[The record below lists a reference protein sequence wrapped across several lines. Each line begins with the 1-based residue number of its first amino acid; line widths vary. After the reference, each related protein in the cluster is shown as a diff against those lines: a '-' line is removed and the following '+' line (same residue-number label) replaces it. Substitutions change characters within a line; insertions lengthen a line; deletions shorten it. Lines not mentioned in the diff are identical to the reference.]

1 MNRDEIAA
9 VTSAPEILQKCPT
22 GIKGL
27 DEITGGGLPQGR
39 PTLVCGGAG
48 CGKTLLAMEFLVRG
62 ATEFGEPGV
71 YMSFEEKAEELTKNF
86 ASLGYDLGNLAASKM
101 IELDYVHIEQGE
113 IVATGDYNLEGIFV
127 RLGHAI
133 DTIGAKR
140 VVLDTIEV
148 LFSGIP
154 NEAILR
160 GELKRLFSYLKSK
173 NVTAVITGEQG
184 ERTLTRFGLEEYV
197 ADCVI
202 FLSHKVDQQTATRR
216 MRIVKYR
223 GSAHGTN
230 EYPFLIDGKKGF
242 SVMPLSSI
250 GLEHAASDER
260 VSSGILRLD
269 TMLGK
274 KGFYRGSS
282 ILVSGNA
289 GSGKSSL
296 AAHFVDAA
304 CRRGERCLYFA
315 FEESSK
321 QIIRNMRSI
330 GIDLEQWVND
340 GLLIFHN
347 SRPSQHGMEMHL
359 VSMHN
364 AIENFNPVIFVADPI
379 SNLVGVGSEIEIKSM
394 FSRLIDFLKMK
405 GVTAFFT
412 ELNNTGF
419 QDSADVGTSSLMDSW
434 IMLQAIEGSGERNRG
449 LYVLKSRGMN
459 HSNQIREF
467 RLTDNGAIIQDVYV
481 GNSEVL
487 TGTGRLVQE
496 AKEKSQIE
504 ERRLDL
510 ERKQRLIVRK
520 KALIEAQILAL
531 KVELESETDDLEL
544 SIAKEKLYQG
554 VVIGDAETMSLS
566 RESDVIILKSKI
578 SKTVGIGAAH
588 D

>member
-1 MNRDEIAA
+1 MITNEISVTAA
-9 VTSAPEILQKCPT
+9 LEVLQKCPT

-71 YMSFEEKAEELTKNF
+71 YMSVEEKAEELTKNF
-86 ASLGYDLGNLAASKM
+86 ASLGFDLGNLVAGKM
-101 IELDYVHIEQGE
+101 LELDDVHIEQGE
-113 IVATGDYNLEGIFV
+113 IVATGDYDLEGIFV
-127 RLGHAI
+127 RLGCAI

-154 NEAILR
+154 NEVILR
-160 GELKRLFSYLKSK
+160 GELKRLFSFLKAK

-202 FLSHKVDQQTATRR
+202 SLSHKVDQQTATRR

-223 GSAHGTN
+223 GSAHGTS

-260 VSSGILRLD
+260 VSSGISRLD

-289 GSGKSSL
+289 GSGKSSM

-340 GLLIFHN
+340 GLLKFYN

-359 VSMHN
+359 VSMHD
-364 AIENFNPVIFVADPI
+364 AIENFNPAIFVADPI

-405 GVTAFFT
+405 GVTAFYT
-412 ELNNTGF
+412 ELNNTGI

-434 IMLQAIEGSGERNRG
+434 ILLQMIEESGERNRG
-449 LYVLKSRGMN
+449 LYILKSRGMN

-467 RLTDNGAIIQDVYV
+467 RLTDSGAILQDVYV
-481 GNSEVL
+481 GNSGVL
-487 TGTGRLVQE
+487 TGTSRLVQE

-504 ERRLDL
+504 ERKLDL

-520 KALIEAQILAL
+520 KALIAAQILAL
-531 KVELESETDDLEL
+531 NVELESETDDLEL

-554 VVIGDAETMSLS
+554 IVIGDAVAMSLS
-566 RESDVIILKSKI
+566 RKSDVITPESEIFETAGMGL
-578 SKTVGIGAAH
+578 TN

>member
-1 MNRDEIAA
+1 
-9 VTSAPEILQKCPT
+9 
-22 GIKGL
+22 
-27 DEITGGGLPQGR
+27 
-39 PTLVCGGAG
+39 
-48 CGKTLLAMEFLVRG
+48 
-62 ATEFGEPGV
+62 
-71 YMSFEEKAEELTKNF
+71 
-86 ASLGYDLGNLAASKM
+86 
-101 IELDYVHIEQGE
+101 
-113 IVATGDYNLEGIFV
+113 
-127 RLGHAI
+127 
-133 DTIGAKR
+133 
-140 VVLDTIEV
+140 
-148 LFSGIP
+148 
-154 NEAILR
+154 
-160 GELKRLFSYLKSK
+160 
-173 NVTAVITGEQG
+173 
-184 ERTLTRFGLEEYV
+184 
-197 ADCVI
+197 
-202 FLSHKVDQQTATRR
+202 
-216 MRIVKYR
+216 
-223 GSAHGTN
+223 
-230 EYPFLIDGKKGF
+230 
-242 SVMPLSSI
+242 
-250 GLEHAASDER
+250 
-260 VSSGILRLD
+260 
-269 TMLGK
+269 
-274 KGFYRGSS
+274 
-282 ILVSGNA
+282 
-289 GSGKSSL
+289 
-296 AAHFVDAA
+296 
-304 CRRGERCLYFA
+304 
-315 FEESSK
+315 
-321 QIIRNMRSI
+321 MRSI

-412 ELNNTGF
+412 ELTNTGF

-434 IMLQAIEGSGERNRG
+434 IMLQTIEGSGERNRG

>member
-1 MNRDEIAA
+1 MITHEITAA
-9 VTSAPEILQKCPT
+9 AAPEVLQKCPT

-27 DEITGGGLPQGR
+27 DDITGGGLPQGR
-39 PTLVCGGAG
+39 PTLICGGAG

-62 ATEFGEPGV
+62 AMEFGEPGV
-71 YMSFEEKAEELTKNF
+71 YMSFEEKTEELAKNF
-86 ASLGYDLGNLAASKM
+86 ASLGFDLARLAAGKM
-101 IELDYVHIEQGE
+101 LELDYVHIEQGE
-113 IVATGDYNLEGIFV
+113 IETTGDYDLEGIFV

-154 NEAILR
+154 NEVILR
-160 GELKRLFSYLKSK
+160 GELKRLFSFLKSK
-173 NVTAVITGEQG
+173 NVTAIITGEQG

-202 FLSHKVDQQTATRR
+202 FLSHKVEQQTATRR

-250 GLEHAASDER
+250 GLDHAASDER
-260 VSSGILRLD
+260 VSSGISRLD

-274 KGFYRGSS
+274 KGFFRGSS

-340 GLLIFHN
+340 GLLKFYN
-347 SRPSQHGMEMHL
+347 SRPSQYGMEMHL
-359 VSMHN
+359 VSMHE
-364 AIENFNPVIFVADPI
+364 AIENFNPAIFVADPI
-379 SNLVGVGSEIEIKSM
+379 SNLVGMASEIEIKSM

-405 GVTAFFT
+405 GITAFFT
-412 ELNNTGF
+412 ELINTGI

-434 IMLQAIEGSGERNRG
+434 IMLQLIEGSGERNRG
-449 LYVLKSRGMN
+449 LYVLKSRGMG
-459 HSNQIREF
+459 HSNQIREY
-467 RLTDNGAIIQDVYV
+467 RLTDNGAILLDVYV
-481 GNSEVL
+481 GNSGVL

-504 ERRLDL
+504 ERKLDL
-510 ERKQRLIVRK
+510 ERKQRLIERK

-554 VVIGDAETMSLS
+554 VVVGDAETMSLS
-566 RESDVIILKSKI
+566 RKSDVITPEGNII
-578 SKTVGIGAAH
+578 KTAEIGGAH